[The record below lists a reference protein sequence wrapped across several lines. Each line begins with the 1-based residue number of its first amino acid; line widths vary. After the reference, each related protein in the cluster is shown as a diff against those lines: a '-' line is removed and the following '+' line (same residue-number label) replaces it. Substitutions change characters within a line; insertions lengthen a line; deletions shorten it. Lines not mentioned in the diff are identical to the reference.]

1 VSAAAI
7 FAKELRAYF
16 TSMLAYAVLSIFL
29 VLSGYYFYTN
39 LVFFVLMGGMDLPRG
54 LWQYQFHDTRQILL
68 FVIPFLTMR
77 LFAEEKKLG
86 TIELLWTYP
95 VRDGALMFGKYAAC
109 LAVISL
115 MLALTVVYP
124 LLLARVYPV
133 AAGPL
138 VAGYVGLFLLAAAFA
153 ACGLWASSLTDS
165 QLVAGTVTLGM
176 LLFFWIL
183 TWNQAAASEWLI
195 ALLTPVSLFD
205 RFHTF
210 ARGAIDL
217 KDVVFLIVSSV
228 FFLALTLFT
237 LESRRW
243 RGLT

>member
-1 VSAAAI
+1 MTTAAI
-7 FAKELRAYF
+7 FVKEVRAYF
-16 TSMLAYAVLSIFL
+16 TSMLAYVVLSVFL

-39 LVFFVLMGGMDLPRG
+39 LAFFVLMGGMDLPRG
-54 LWQYQFHDTRQILL
+54 LWQYQFHDTRRILL

-77 LFAEEKKLG
+77 LIAEEKKLG

-95 VRDGALMFGKYAAC
+95 VRDGAIMFGKYAAC
-109 LAVISL
+109 LAVIAL
-115 MLALTVVYP
+115 MLTLTGLYP
-124 LLLARVYPV
+124 LLLTWVYPV
-133 AAGPL
+133 APGPL

-153 ACGLWASSLTDS
+153 ACGLWASALTDS

-183 TWNQAAASEWLI
+183 TWNQAAAQDWVMT
-195 ALLTPVSLFD
+195 LLAPVSLFD

-210 ARGAIDL
+210 ARGAIDV
-217 KDVVFLIVSSV
+217 KDVVFLLLFAL
-228 FFLALTLFT
+228 FFLFLTLFT

-243 RGLT
+243 RGLR

>member
-1 VSAAAI
+1 VTAVAI
-7 FAKELRAYF
+7 FTKELRVYF
-16 TSMLAYAVLSIFL
+16 TSILAYVVLSIFL

-39 LVFFVLMGGMDLPRG
+39 LEFFVLMGGMDLPRG

-95 VRDGALMFGKYAAC
+95 LRDSAVVLGKYAAC
-109 LAVISL
+109 LVMVVL
-115 MLALTVVYP
+115 MLGLTVPYP
-124 LLLARVYPV
+124 VFVAQVYPV
-133 AAGPL
+133 AVGPVL
-138 VAGYVGLFLLAAAFA
+138 AGYAGLFLLGAAFV
-153 ACGLWASSLTDS
+153 ACGLWASSLTES
-165 QLVAGTVTLGM
+165 QLVAGTVTFGM

-183 TWNQAAASEWLI
+183 TWNQAAASEWIMTVLMPI
-195 ALLTPVSLFD
+195 SLFD

-217 KDVVFLIVSSV
+217 KDVVFLVSFSIL
-228 FFLALTLFT
+228 FLSLTLFT
-237 LESRRW
+237 LASRRW
-243 RGLT
+243 RGLR

>member
-39 LVFFVLMGGMDLPRG
+39 LVFFVLMGGMDLPHG

-95 VRDGALMFGKYAAC
+95 VRDGALMLGKYAAC

-176 LLFFWIL
+176 LLFLWIL
-183 TWNQAAASEWLI
+183 TWNQAAANEWLI

-210 ARGAIDL
+210 ARGAIDV

-243 RGLT
+243 RGLK